1 MTQIKTHTPSK
12 SFFDELI
19 GNGYKSFTLLDS
31 DGNKIIPYNKPEVT
45 PLAKAKEILTRFKT
59 LPDGNYQ
66 LIAQYSFSRTT
77 KPDLFYLTKGNAPV
91 TMSEPMPMPMKPTKK
106 EKEVENVMSI
116 ETALSNIKENAVL
129 TAENAVLKEKVKQLE
144 IRVAE
149 LESEL
154 ESEPEMSEGE
164 QQPDKVGHWI
174 NTIMPVLSPLAD
186 QYFQTKNRQLDIEQ
200 QKLVQKY
207 QAPTARPKIV
217 RYPKNENELG
227 MYPNINNESEVNSYF
242 DYLETLSDEQFQRVM
257 EQMSADVPQLYEMVC
272 DEFFPED
279 ESEEQQET
287 PTE

>member
-45 PLAKAKEILTRFKT
+45 PLAKSKEILTRFKT
-59 LPDGNYQ
+59 LPEGNYQ

-144 IRVAE
+144 IRVSE

-164 QQPDKVGHWI
+164 QQPDKVGHWL

-207 QAPTARPKIV
+207 QAPARPQIV
-217 RYPKNENELG
+217 RKSKKTMQQSNYPD
-227 MYPNINNESEVNSYF
+227 INNETEVNQYM
-242 DYLETLSDEQFQRVM
+242 DYLEQLSDPDFEQVLFA
-257 EQMSADVPQLYEMVC
+257 MSQEHPQLYDMVC
-272 DEFFPED
+272 AEFFPED
-279 ESEEQQET
+279 EPEEQQET